1 MPRVRMP
8 PVLSLLRHRRLLF
21 PLWLCVAGVTLLTL
35 FHTYSSL
42 SFLAA
47 HWYYPATMVVGAF
60 VAGATPEGGGAV
72 AFPVLNIFLS
82 VDRVLARDFSLM
94 VQSIGMTSASLLIL
108 SRKDSRLADFR
119 PLLWW
124 VPVAFIGFILGM
136 ATLQG
141 VRVPVIQ
148 ALFLSLIAAFALVY
162 LRSPHRGYA
171 DAVAGAK
178 PRDHAVTVGVLLLG
192 GLCASLFG
200 TGADILLYTLL
211 VTRFALKEKRATE
224 MSIMLMA
231 SLSVLGYAWRGLV
244 QGELTAFQVQ
254 TWLCAAPVVL
264 LMAPLG
270 SAVLRRIPH
279 EWMLRGIVVLNL
291 GQLAYFNLV
300 RPTWEKT
307 LWSFGFTVVLL
318 LVFAKLMGMVGAHR
332 RRQAALSLP

>member
-1 MPRVRMP
+1 MPRPRVP
-8 PVLSLLRHRRLLF
+8 SVPRRLVF
-21 PLWLCVAGVTLLTL
+21 PLWLCVAGATLLAL
-35 FHTYSSL
+35 FNLYSSL
-42 SFLAA
+42 PFLAA

-60 VAGATPEGGGAV
+60 VAGSTPEGGGAV

-94 VQSIGMTSASLLIL
+94 VQSIGMTSASILIL
-108 SRKDSRLADFR
+108 SRKESKLADFR

-124 VPVAFIGFILGM
+124 VPVAFVGFIVGM

-141 VRVPVIQ
+141 ARVPVIQ
-148 ALFLSLIAAFALVY
+148 ALFLSLIAAFAVVY
-162 LRSPHRGYA
+162 LRSPHRGFA
-171 DAVAGAK
+171 DAIQGATR
-178 PRDHAVTVGVLLLG
+178 RDHLVTSGVLFMG

-224 MSIMLMA
+224 MSIVLMA

-244 QGELTAFQVQ
+244 QGELTAFQIQ

-264 LMAPLG
+264 VMAPLG

-279 EWMLRGIVVLNL
+279 EWMLRAIVVLNI

-307 LWSFGFTVVLL
+307 LWSLALTALL
-318 LVFAKLMGMVGAHR
+318 LLLFGWVMGLVGKHR
-332 RRQAALSLP
+332 NRLLAAASR